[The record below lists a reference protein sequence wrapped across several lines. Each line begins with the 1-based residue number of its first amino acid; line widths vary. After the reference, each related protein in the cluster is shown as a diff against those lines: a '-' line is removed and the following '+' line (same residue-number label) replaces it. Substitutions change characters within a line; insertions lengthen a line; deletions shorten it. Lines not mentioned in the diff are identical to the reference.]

1 MKKGKNTMK
10 FFNQKTLFFSLG
22 WLCIILLSSCA
33 QTPPFEEE
41 IHILVSPH
49 KLSVCSGSEDKVFV
63 KLLDKQGGALFG
75 VEVKAVSTSPT
86 AATVTPAALTDAT
99 GKAMFTVTGISP
111 GATNIIFS
119 IVGHKASMEVIYI
132 GH

>member
-1 MKKGKNTMK
+1 MK
-10 FFNQKTLFFSLG
+10 FFDQKTLFFSLG
-22 WLCIILLSSCA
+22 WFCIILLSSCA
-33 QTPPFEEE
+33 QTPPYEEE

-49 KLSVCSGSEDKVFV
+49 KLRVCSGSEDKVFV

-75 VEVKAVSTSPT
+75 MEVKAASTSPT
-86 AATVTPAALTDAT
+86 VATVTPVALTDAT